1 MCGIAIFVRCIPDCG
16 NIRSVSNTV
25 SMLLFRRWTVL
36 LPVVTPLRLR
46 RLYFFYG
53 RSGTL
58 TNSDVIIGDESSAT
72 IHLYVKGPLQVN
84 TNAST
89 GSWCYQFAGT
99 GEIHYPLGPD
109 LSSAKYHIFDSSDF
123 DGYHE
128 CSSTFANDS
137 SSPNTSNVIQYMYS
151 RFEGDE
157 SLPCTFLGENE
168 GNGTLKGQDGMNTI
182 RQWSKEGVNSMILP
196 FLIQRASSFISPFV
210 CQIAVDMT
218 SSTSADDVTVFVAR
232 ADKTRVD
239 LSKTDRWRLVLNW
252 AELNGIALH
261 ILLEDSSGDNF
272 FDDGVALGPQP
283 KLYYREIVSRFGN
296 YLGLT
301 WDLGN
306 SNPSSMAQRAWSQKK
321 YIYFTTFPSWLG

>member
-1 MCGIAIFVRCIPDCG
+1 
-16 NIRSVSNTV
+16 
-25 SMLLFRRWTVL
+25 
-36 LPVVTPLRLR
+36 
-46 RLYFFYG
+46 
-53 RSGTL
+53 
-58 TNSDVIIGDESSAT
+58 
-72 IHLYVKGPLQVN
+72 
-84 TNAST
+84 
-89 GSWCYQFAGT
+89 
-99 GEIHYPLGPD
+99 
-109 LSSAKYHIFDSSDF
+109 
-123 DGYHE
+123 
-128 CSSTFANDS
+128 
-137 SSPNTSNVIQYMYS
+137 MYS

-196 FLIQRASSFISPFV
+196 FLIQRASSFISPFF

-218 SSTSADDVTVFVAR
+218 SSTSTDDVTVFVAR

-321 YIYFTTFPSWLG
+321 YIYFTTFPSCLG